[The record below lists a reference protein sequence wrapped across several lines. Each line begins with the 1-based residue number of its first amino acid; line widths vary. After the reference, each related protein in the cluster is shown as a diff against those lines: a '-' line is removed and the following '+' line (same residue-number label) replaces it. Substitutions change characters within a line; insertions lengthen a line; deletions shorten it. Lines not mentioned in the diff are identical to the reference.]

1 MFIYYKYS
9 INLFTLIKALSIV
22 VAFEKYISTIELHL
36 ICASISSINS
46 VKSNSYAI

>member
-22 VAFEKYISTIELHL
+22 VAFENYISTIKLHL
-36 ICASISSINS
+36 IYSSISSINIMR
-46 VKSNSYAI
+46 SNSYVI